1 MPDDR
6 TDEIVIPALMRAARG
21 SYAAAIAERLEAAG
35 IDDLPR
41 HGPFVLGG
49 MANHG
54 GSAADMIGGLGISKQ
69 RASQLVDTLVLR
81 GYLTREVNA
90 DDRRRTTILLT
101 DRGRAA
107 AAKSA
112 PRSIRSTPNWPRCC
126 RRPNWPGCARVCSRC
141 RRSVSGTPPAA
152 PTEPGRR
159 RVQTGSAG
167 GRVARRRSD
176 RQRRHRRRQR
186 RAQHAQHRFGDL
198 GVSALSDP
206 GGEVDRRRRSGGRS
220 ARPGPP
226 AAGPRSPAGRRRGRP
241 GPR

>member
-6 TDEIVIPALMRAARG
+6 TDDRIDDRTDEVVIPALMRAARG

-41 HGPFVLGG
+41 HGAFVLGG

-90 DDRRRTTILLT
+90 EDRRRTTILLT

-107 AAKSA
+107 ALEVRSA
-112 PRSIRSTPNWPRCC
+112 IDQIDAELAHELS
-126 RRPNWPGCARVCSRC
+126 
-141 RRSVSGTPPAA
+141 
-152 PTEPGRR
+152 PTEL
-159 RVQTGSAG
+159 AG
-167 GRVARRRSD
+167 LRKGLTALALIGE
-176 RQRRHRRRQR
+176 RH
-186 RAQHAQHRFGDL
+186 
-198 GVSALSDP
+198 
-206 GGEVDRRRRSGGRS
+206 
-220 ARPGPP
+220 
-226 AAGPRSPAGRRRGRP
+226 AAGRAD
-241 GPR
+241 